1 MKNIVFATNEF
12 LSYPI
17 GLPLGRYL
25 QKLEQ
30 IYTFIAEWQKYASS
44 QVSLK
49 DQFVV
54 LTNLIV
60 SWRKLEL
67 STWKSLF
74 EFEEKSVE
82 KNIGKWWFYLLE
94 IIIIPMLGD
103 NEKEPAVTLLSA
115 LNVFMSKV
123 TCGEFTIRLKLLK
136 AFKNHAFEINKTH
149 PIVDALCNFVTFYEQ
164 FNQRFYLLLKILK
177 EIRKRYQ

>member
-1 MKNIVFATNEF
+1 M
-12 LSYPI
+12 
-17 GLPLGRYL
+17 
-25 QKLEQ
+25 EQ

-49 DQFVV
+49 VQFDV

-136 AFKNHAFEINKTH
+136 AFKIM
-149 PIVDALCNFVTFYEQ
+149 
-164 FNQRFYLLLKILK
+164 LLKSIKPIQLLMPCVILLHFMNSSTNGF
-177 EIRKRYQ
+177 IYY

>member
-1 MKNIVFATNEF
+1 MNFF
-12 LSYPI
+12 SYPI

-49 DQFVV
+49 VQFDV

-74 EFEEKSVE
+74 EFEE
-82 KNIGKWWFYLLE
+82 
-94 IIIIPMLGD
+94 
-103 NEKEPAVTLLSA
+103 
-115 LNVFMSKV
+115 
-123 TCGEFTIRLKLLK
+123 
-136 AFKNHAFEINKTH
+136 
-149 PIVDALCNFVTFYEQ
+149 
-164 FNQRFYLLLKILK
+164 NQLRKILVNGGF
-177 EIRKRYQ
+177 IY